1 MTSPLPNESRNGRL
15 FVLANGFQGVGDEFV
30 SAKTVLPWI
39 LSSAGVPAF
48 FSALLVPVRESG
60 SMLPQAALA
69 SWVVTRGSRKWV
81 WILGALGQALAAAA
95 IAASALLLEGT
106 LLGVGVISALT
117 VLSLFR
123 ALASIASKDVQGRTI
138 SKGRRGRIQGRAT
151 ALTGGV
157 ALAAGLG
164 LSLVTDLPRW
174 ALAALLLAGA
184 AAWALGAVS
193 FTGVVEPV
201 SKATTQPSRWWSDTW
216 SLLTDDPAFRRFVLV
231 RSLMLVSALSTSF
244 IVLLSQ
250 ELGHD
255 LTGLGL
261 FVVASALASLIGGQ
275 VSGILSDRSSKSVMS
290 VGAAVASAVIVAVVV
305 LAPLTPW
312 VLPLGF
318 FLIQLAH
325 TAIRVARKTYVVDMA
340 EGDLRTRYTGAAN
353 TVMGMVLLVTGVISG
368 AIATFGASAALLFL
382 AAVGLVGVVGASRL
396 PDVSASR

>member
-1 MTSPLPNESRNGRL
+1 MNPPQPHETRNGRL
-15 FVLANGFQGVGDEFV
+15 FVLANGLQGVGDEFV

-69 SWVVTRGSRKWV
+69 SWVVTRRSRKRV
-81 WILGALGQALAAAA
+81 WIIGALGQAAAAAA
-95 IAASALLLEGT
+95 IAVSALLLRGVA
-106 LLGVGVISALT
+106 LGAAVIVALT
-117 VLSLFR
+117 VLALFR

-138 SKGRRGRIQGRAT
+138 SKGHRGRIQGRAT

-164 LSLVTDLPRW
+164 LSMVSDLPQW
-174 ALAALLLAGA
+174 ARAALLFTGAGA
-184 AAWALGAVS
+184 WAVGAAS
-193 FTGVVEPV
+193 FTGIVEPE
-201 SKATTQPSRWWSDTW
+201 SATTEQDSSWWSETW
-216 SLLTDDPAFRRFVLV
+216 SLFTDDAPFRRFVLV

-261 FVVASALASLIGGQ
+261 FVVASAAASLVGGQ
-275 VSGILSDRSSKSVMS
+275 ISGIWSDRSSKQVMS
-290 VGAAVASAVIVAVVV
+290 VGAAVASLVIVAVVA
-305 LAPLTPW
+305 LAPSVPW
-312 VLPLGF
+312 TLPLGF

-340 EGDLRTRYTGAAN
+340 EDDQRTRYTGAAN
-353 TVMGMVLLVTGVISG
+353 TFMGMILLVTGVISG
-368 AIATFGASAALLFL
+368 AIASFGASAALIFL
-382 AAVGLVGVVGASRL
+382 AAVGFAGVLGASRL
-396 PDVSASR
+396 PEVSARQ